1 MFVVKDPDI
10 FATHVIP
17 QYFDHNKFS
26 SFARQLNFYGF
37 RKMQSK
43 PIRNSDFDAETA
55 KHVTFFNENFKRGRC
70 DLLKKIQ
77 RSTRGGGPT
86 NPQDQTRELQL
97 LRDQISNLEMKM
109 VEMEAAAEER
119 IRRVEI
125 DMLARMEQMML
136 AVRQQQQAQ
145 LQLEKAAS
153 VGTSTSNN
161 SVASMNQGIS
171 SVNLTN
177 QNPSPTLLSD
187 QQMQQQIPQPQQNV
201 SLSHQSSIGSV
212 SAILGAAGNNWGDF
226 SNYNF
231 SRNVSSIASNNL
243 APNVSFQFQQPQP
256 QQPTQMQLLQQVQQQ
271 QQQQQQQNV
280 PQQNF
285 LNSMKQT
292 STGTSGSGPTLP
304 PHPKQKMIPGGIM
317 PGMMSP
323 PIDRINSLRGIS
335 TFSRGI
341 SALSRGASIESAV
354 LDENMFNLLM
364 MEINDG
370 GISTKGGTNNPDA
383 TNFSPT
389 PIADQVSHAMLRN
402 ASLQGIPNPQLHDN
416 VSNNNVGSSNP
427 NRRSNTP
434 KGENLIDRE
443 DLSDVSAE
451 L

>member
-153 VGTSTSNN
+153 VGTNTTNN
-161 SVASMNQGIS
+161 SVASVNQAIG
-171 SVNLTN
+171 NGTN
-177 QNPSPTLLSD
+177 PTQSPTLLSE
-187 QQMQQQIPQPQQNV
+187 QQLQQQQQQIPQPQQNI

-212 SAILGAAGNNWGDF
+212 SAILGGAGNNWGDF

-231 SRNVSSIASNNL
+231 SRNVSSIATNNL

-256 QQPTQMQLLQQVQQQ
+256 QQPTQMQLLQQA

-280 PQQNF
+280 AQAQNF

-292 STGTSGSGPTLP
+292 STGTNGSGPTLP

-317 PGMMSP
+317 TGMMSP

-341 SALSRGASIESAV
+341 SGLSRGASIESAV

-364 MEINDG
+364 MEINDSG
-370 GISTKGGTNNPDA
+370 GSTKDGNNNTDP

-402 ASLQGIPNPQLHDN
+402 ASLQGISNPHLRSDGN
-416 VSNNNVGSSNP
+416 NSNNTGRHP
-427 NRRSNTP
+427 NST
-434 KGENLIDRE
+434 KAEIIIDRE
-443 DLSDVSAE
+443 DLSDVSGE
-451 L
+451 M